1 VDNKKRVNR
10 ETLAQVADFL
20 GCPDRLDELIAGSSH
35 SLSPT
40 FTTAALNV
48 WRRIEAQLDMVVTAT
63 REIMELL
70 RYPI

>member
-10 ETLAQVADFL
+10 ETPAQVADFL
-20 GCPDRLDELIAGSSH
+20 WCPDRLDELITGSSH

-40 FTTAALNV
+40 FATAPLSD
-48 WRRIEAQLDMVVTAT
+48 WGRIEAQLDMVVTAT